1 MTPSPWLQT
10 LRLDMREFVASD
22 FDDVYLLNQDPR
34 VMRYIG
40 DGRLSTRAETAT
52 AMRRIQRNYRRYPGL
67 GNWRASRRDTGACI
81 GWFTL
86 KYVPKTVEVEVGY
99 RLQHEAWGQG
109 FATEGARELVRYG
122 FDCLGLYRDRQ
133 WSPQLTP
140 DRRGLDHHRHAELES
155 RRAQPHRRFR
165 YLPCVH
171 HALCRQQPASVA
183 RARQGLRACRNSWPG
198 IR

>member
-40 DGRLSTRAETAT
+40 DGRLSTRAEIAT
-52 AMRRIQRNYRRYPGL
+52 AMRRIQLNYRRYPGL

-122 FDCLGLYRDRQ
+122 FDCLGLYRIIG
-133 WSPQLTP
+133 LTHP
-140 DRRGLDHHRHAELES
+140 GNVASQRVLMKSGLAE
-155 RRAQPHRRFR
+155 AGWGR
-165 YLPCVH
+165 YYDQ
-171 HALCRQQPASVA
+171 R
-183 RARQGLRACRNSWPG
+183 LRVFAANNPRP
-198 IR
+198 